1 MNWDTI
7 ISVIIILALILIIWS
22 RVSRQTVKDTI
33 LDIKD
38 IIAGGGEEVE
48 EKVSQIIEYD

>member
-1 MNWDTI
+1 MKWDTI

-38 IIAGGGEEVE
+38 MIAGGGEEVE
-48 EKVSQIIEYD
+48 ERVGQIIEYD

>member
-7 ISVIIILALILIIWS
+7 ISVLIILFLILVVWS

-48 EKVSQIIEYD
+48 ERVGQIIEYD